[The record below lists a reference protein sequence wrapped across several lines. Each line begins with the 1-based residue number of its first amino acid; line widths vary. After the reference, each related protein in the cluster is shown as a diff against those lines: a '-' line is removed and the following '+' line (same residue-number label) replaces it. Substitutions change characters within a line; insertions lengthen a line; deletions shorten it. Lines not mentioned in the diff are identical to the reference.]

1 MDALDYSEAEA
12 TILCYPL
19 ILGTALYNFVNLIM
33 RRHPSK
39 NTSLVDYNIVAILI
53 PNVLYGSTIGSIV
66 NELLPPI
73 VADACILVL
82 LIFFTVKF
90 FLKLKEVIQN

>member
-1 MDALDYSEAEA
+1 
-12 TILCYPL
+12 
-19 ILGTALYNFVNLIM
+19 M

-39 NTSLVDYNIVAILI
+39 NTSLVDYNIVAIII

-73 VADACILVL
+73 IADACILVL
-82 LIFFTVKF
+82 LIFFSYKF
-90 FLKLKEVIQN
+90 FLKLKEVIKNEK